1 MRVAINAQL
10 ITSGHWGGVEQF
22 VLGLVY
28 GLGQLRDGA
37 EEYIIVGPAENTDWL
52 APYLGTNQTLK
63 CAPRPGLLAPKKE
76 WLGPLRAPA
85 GKMLRWL
92 RYALNRQTDVNDSA
106 RAPSDGFYESLGA
119 NVVHFPFQ
127 LYTPTD
133 VPYIYNPHDLQHLH
147 HPQFFR
153 SEDIAAR
160 EASWRPAC
168 RDAAAIVTDCVWVR
182 HDVAK
187 RYAVPSE
194 KIFAIPMGAPTTL
207 YGALID
213 LSAVRQK
220 FDLPSTFAFYPA
232 QTWQHKNHLRL
243 IEAIALLRA
252 RDNLI
257 VNLICT
263 GAQNE
268 FYRVVA
274 QRVREL
280 QLETQVRFLGFVEPA
295 ELRALYHLA
304 QFVIHPSLFE
314 GGGLPILEAFNEGA
328 PVACANTTSLP
339 EYAGDAALYFDSTS
353 VESIADAAKRMTSDA
368 ALRADLRE
376 RGHAR
381 VQSFT
386 WERTARAYR
395 ALYRKIAGQELS
407 ADDHALLEQ
416 AQK

>member
-1 MRVAINAQL
+1 
-10 ITSGHWGGVEQF
+10 
-22 VLGLVY
+22 
-28 GLGQLRDGA
+28 
-37 EEYIIVGPAENTDWL
+37 
-52 APYLGTNQTLK
+52 
-63 CAPRPGLLAPKKE
+63 LLAPKKE

-92 RYALNRQTDVNDSA
+92 RYVMRRQTGTNISP
-106 RAPSDGFYESLGA
+106 RALSDGFYESLGA
-119 NVVHFPFQ
+119 AVVHFPFQ

-133 VPYIYNPHDLQHLH
+133 VPFLYNPHDLQHLH
-147 HPQFFR
+147 YPQFFR
-153 SEDIAAR
+153 PEDIAAR
-160 EASWRPAC
+160 AASWRPAC
-168 RDAAAIVTDCVWVR
+168 RDAAAIATDCVWVR
-182 HDVAK
+182 HDVAE
-187 RYAVPSE
+187 RYAIPSE
-194 KIFAIPMGAPTTL
+194 KIYSIPMGAPTTL
-207 YGALID
+207 YGAPND
-213 LSAVRQK
+213 LAAVRQK

-232 QTWQHKNHLRL
+232 QTWQHKNHLQL
-243 IEAIALLRA
+243 LEALALLRA

-274 QRVREL
+274 QRVRAL

-295 ELRALYHLA
+295 ELRTLYHLA

-353 VESIADAAKRMTSDA
+353 VENIADAAKQMITDA
-368 ALRADLRE
+368 ALRASLRE

-381 VQSFT
+381 VQSFP
-386 WERTARAYR
+386 WERTARMYR

>member
-1 MRVAINAQL
+1 LQL
-10 ITSGHWGGVEQF
+10 LE
-22 VLGLVY
+22 
-28 GLGQLRDGA
+28 
-37 EEYIIVGPAENTDWL
+37 
-52 APYLGTNQTLK
+52 
-63 CAPRPGLLAPKKE
+63 
-76 WLGPLRAPA
+76 
-85 GKMLRWL
+85 
-92 RYALNRQTDVNDSA
+92 AL
-106 RAPSDGFYESLGA
+106 
-119 NVVHFPFQ
+119 
-127 LYTPTD
+127 
-133 VPYIYNPHDLQHLH
+133 
-147 HPQFFR
+147 
-153 SEDIAAR
+153 
-160 EASWRPAC
+160 
-168 RDAAAIVTDCVWVR
+168 
-182 HDVAK
+182 
-187 RYAVPSE
+187 
-194 KIFAIPMGAPTTL
+194 
-207 YGALID
+207 
-213 LSAVRQK
+213 
-220 FDLPSTFAFYPA
+220 
-232 QTWQHKNHLRL
+232 
-243 IEAIALLRA
+243 ALLRA

-274 QRVREL
+274 QRVRAL

-295 ELRALYHLA
+295 ELRTLYHLA

-353 VESIADAAKRMTSDA
+353 VENIADAAKQMITDA
-368 ALRADLRE
+368 ALRASLRE

-386 WERTARAYR
+386 WERTARMYR